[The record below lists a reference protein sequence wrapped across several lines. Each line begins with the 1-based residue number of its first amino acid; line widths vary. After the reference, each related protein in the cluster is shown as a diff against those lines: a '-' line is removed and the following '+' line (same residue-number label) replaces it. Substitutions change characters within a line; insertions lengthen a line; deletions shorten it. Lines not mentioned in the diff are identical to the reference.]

1 MKSDYETLSYDLK
14 FQSLPLFALKS
25 KRKTG
30 VNFLILIQVLKDS
43 ITAPILSDVLF
54 LSKKH
59 PNTNFLY
66 FL

>member
-14 FQSLPLFALKS
+14 FHSLPLFALKS

-43 ITAPILSDVLF
+43 ITAPMLSDVLF
-54 LSKKH
+54 LSKKT
-59 PNTNFLY
+59 P
-66 FL
+66 